1 MCIECLFVWVDEE
14 KRNEKHRQDLIIDF
28 SLYSPDSRYPD
39 NRYFISITSSITMTM
54 VFRIS
59 RISPIQL
66 VPPRTSRTPLAYSLR
81 LSRSIQYN
89 YNYYRQ
95 YASTTQ
101 TKSLYSILGVK
112 PSASKKDIKASFYKL
127 SMEYHPDKNP
137 DNESAHIRF
146 IEINNAYSILSNDR
160 KRRDYDLSQRH
171 HTSTSNSSNSS
182 PYQDQPFTYGTGHRR
197 NRTSHWSSNARK
209 FQQDPHFY
217 DYYHHKPNQ
226 HSPPH
231 QTKSSGQKFDFA
243 EHYEQHYGEEAR
255 RQKMNAQRA
264 QQRAAQST
272 AEPGKDEKTMATEQ
286 KRLWWAWGTFIT
298 VLTVV
303 FMSEG
308 IKLDELEERDGDWRE
323 KIIWKN
329 KRKIIEVRQA
339 ASGDDEEDN
348 INSNN
353 TISTCDRI

>member
-1 MCIECLFVWVDEE
+1 
-14 KRNEKHRQDLIIDF
+14 
-28 SLYSPDSRYPD
+28 
-39 NRYFISITSSITMTM
+39 
-54 VFRIS
+54 
-59 RISPIQL
+59 
-66 VPPRTSRTPLAYSLR
+66 
-81 LSRSIQYN
+81 
-89 YNYYRQ
+89 
-95 YASTTQ
+95 
-101 TKSLYSILGVK
+101 
-112 PSASKKDIKASFYKL
+112 
-127 SMEYHPDKNP
+127 
-137 DNESAHIRF
+137 
-146 IEINNAYSILSNDR
+146 
-160 KRRDYDLSQRH
+160 
-171 HTSTSNSSNSS
+171 
-182 PYQDQPFTYGTGHRR
+182 
-197 NRTSHWSSNARK
+197 
-209 FQQDPHFY
+209 
-217 DYYHHKPNQ
+217 
-226 HSPPH
+226 
-231 QTKSSGQKFDFA
+231 
-243 EHYEQHYGEEAR
+243 
-255 RQKMNAQRA
+255 MNAQRA